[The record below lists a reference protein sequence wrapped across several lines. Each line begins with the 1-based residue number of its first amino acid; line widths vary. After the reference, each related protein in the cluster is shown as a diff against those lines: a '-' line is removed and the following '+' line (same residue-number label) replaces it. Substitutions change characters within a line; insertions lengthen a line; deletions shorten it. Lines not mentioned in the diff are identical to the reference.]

1 MSGRGQRLNKK
12 RKTCPPVQLQPP
24 KKYSLKGRV
33 TKNDK
38 TLTPNTTD
46 TQLDYSLMEG
56 TSKQTTTKE
65 INKRKKKNEAV
76 MEEEEENEDVVNDT
90 ERSRQRSSSQFSQ
103 CSGTS
108 VEKENVNT
116 SSGSNILNDSD
127 GQIELLQT
135 EGRSPRYLL
144 REKKY

>member
-90 ERSRQRSSSQFSQ
+90 ERSSIFLHFFFISSIFLQILRKI
-103 CSGTS
+103 
-108 VEKENVNT
+108 EK
-116 SSGSNILNDSD
+116 NI
-127 GQIELLQT
+127 
-135 EGRSPRYLL
+135 
-144 REKKY
+144 